1 MRDAAA
7 DADVPAGTAF
17 NYRFIPAI
25 RYAKGLIEDGE
36 LGEIRQV
43 RGRYLQDWL
52 VDPEAPW
59 AWRMDADTAGSGALG
74 DLGAHT
80 LDLADFL
87 VGDEV
92 GEIDRVSGH
101 LQTFVDE
108 RPVYDE
114 AGDVEEYRDVTVD
127 DAYTAQVAYES
138 GAMGSFEATRF
149 AEGHKN
155 DHAIEIHG
163 SKGSLKFSLERLN
176 ELEVLREDDRGY
188 QTVLVTDERPT
199 RTSTTGGRRVT
210 SSAGSTRSSTRT
222 TSSSRR
228 SPRAASSS
236 RRSNRGTRCKNS
248 STRSNAPTS
257 AGSGC
262 RWSSACRAVSNAG
275 RAKWV
280 PAGATLNRR
289 VFAVVRTERLV
300 RVERDGFPDDLE
312 ILVPGGVGY
321 GHPIARLHDA
331 VAGPRAELHRLVRVL
346 AADVQLFGRNWF
358 GTGRDDHEVCPLRL
372 DLELRVRGRNAV
384 DQPKTAAPT
393 SANST
398 TTMPTSIPE
407 PAIGVNPVRRSGTRT
422 FAFPS
427 ARGRYKA
434 LRAVYQT
441 R

>member
-1 MRDAAA
+1 VDVFYNLGPNHVHAEPSIAALEAGVPVLCEKPLAPTLDEAAAMRDAAA

-188 QTVLVTDERPT
+188 QTVLVTDETDPYVDHWWPPGHVIGWEHT
-199 RTSTTGGRRVT
+199 FVHENYEFLSAVAEGGEFEPSFEQGYKVQKLLD
-210 SSAGSTRSSTRT
+210 A
-222 TSSSRR
+222 
-228 SPRAASSS
+228 
-236 RRSNRGTRCKNS
+236 
-248 STRSNAPTS
+248 
-257 AGSGC
+257 
-262 RWSSACRAVSNAG
+262 
-275 RAKWV
+275 
-280 PAGATLNRR
+280 
-289 VFAVVRTERLV
+289 
-300 RVERDGFPDDLE
+300 VER
-312 ILVPGGVGY
+312 
-321 GHPIARLHDA
+321 
-331 VAGPRAELHRLVRVL
+331 
-346 AADVQLFGRNWF
+346 AD
-358 GTGRDDHEVCPLRL
+358 E
-372 DLELRVRGRNAV
+372 RGEWV
-384 DQPKTAAPT
+384 
-393 SANST
+393 SV
-398 TTMPTSIPE
+398 E
-407 PAIGVNPVRRSGTRT
+407 
-422 FAFPS
+422 
-427 ARGRYKA
+427 
-434 LRAVYQT
+434 
-441 R
+441 